1 MRGLQKILKKA
12 PIELGFLY
20 GSRIQGNITKF
31 SDYDLA
37 VLINEKFYAQNND
50 SKTKLE
56 MKLNLL
62 GELFEFFS
70 SENVDLLIL
79 NEAPINLKYKVIQK
93 GKLIY
98 YNEINTYYQFKAS
111 VILEFLDFNPIF
123 NFYQRIL
130 YKKVGISHA

>member
-1 MRGLQKILKKA
+1 LPIDRKLILKAVEEAKKNA
-12 PIELGFLY
+12 KK
-20 GSRIQGNITKF
+20 RKF
-31 SDYDLA
+31 TQTIDL
-37 VLINEKFYAQNND
+37 VINLKEIDLKIPENRINEL
-50 SKTKLE
+50 LE
-56 MKLNLL
+56 LP
-62 GELFEFFS
+62 E
-70 SENVDLLIL
+70 V
-79 NEAPINLKYKVIQK
+79 NLKYKVIQK